1 MRQVT
6 ILTLSENNVS
16 QDAGW
21 GRFDVSEGST
31 FRWCIG
37 GLALSAYRTSS
48 EWQIGY
54 QREEDGSQGS
64 PATSPSLVNSP
75 QSGSA
80 SNVDRYLFGKTDEI
94 LRLTP
99 ALADR
104 SVVSRPT
111 APLHLMAGG
120 EIPIYVRTP
129 LWVRVEVGESAKVLR
144 EIPTVRLSDSWFGP
158 NTVEGELCY
167 ASPTI
172 ARITMANVTP
182 RPDRAV
188 TRVLIR
194 NDSGKVKVFEQLSLP
209 VPYLALFASEN
220 DELWTQ
226 DVTLTSARNGKTVEV
241 KVGKDT
247 PMATDN
253 AKRISE
259 PRQRLERNTLT
270 MGWSLIFG

>member
-1 MRQVT
+1 MRDGGDSMFQKARPSVGASVGWPSVLIVQVA
-6 ILTLSENNVS
+6 N
-16 QDAGW
+16 
-21 GRFDVSEGST
+21 GRSDINAKRMGAKVHQQLH
-31 FRWCIG
+31 RRC
-37 GLALSAYRTSS
+37 
-48 EWQIGY
+48 
-54 QREEDGSQGS
+54 
-64 PATSPSLVNSP
+64 
-75 QSGSA
+75 
-80 SNVDRYLFGKTDEI
+80 
-94 LRLTP
+94 
-99 ALADR
+99 